1 MNKSTVFRI
10 MSIIAT
16 VMLLTVSVLAGDL
29 PEVVKTDTSI
39 DVMLCRVEAESEDE
53 MTVEVLR
60 SERHS
65 MKIGT
70 QLTVERPLLWES
82 AEKQRKPQAG
92 DELLLSVAA
101 SEEGAKLYDPL
112 VCAYVESDAYGEVK
126 LVTAGSSMLKRME
139 EYLNAGDF
147 YLPEKSVQPAASISP
162 TENPEAGEAEEP
174 AQKQSGK
181 PWLAALPVLCIA
193 AICIAQKVRG
203 RT

>member
-1 MNKSTVFRI
+1 MKKVTVALG
-10 MSIIAT
+10 SIALIC
-16 VMLLTVSVLAGDL
+16 LLTVSVLAGDL

-60 SERHS
+60 AERHS
-65 MKIGT
+65 VEIGEQRT
-70 QLTVERPLLWES
+70 LERPLLWES
-82 AEKQRKPQAG
+82 AEKQRKPQVG
-92 DELLLSVAA
+92 DELLLSVAV
-101 SEEGAKLYDPL
+101 SEEDVKLYDPL
-112 VCAYVESDAYGEVK
+112 VCAYVKSDAYGEVK

>member
-1 MNKSTVFRI
+1 MKKVTVVLG
-10 MSIIAT
+10 SIALIC
-16 VMLLTVSVLAGDL
+16 LLTVSVLAGDL

-53 MTVEVLR
+53 MTVEVLQV
-60 SERHS
+60 ERHNVE
-65 MKIGT
+65 IGEQRT
-70 QLTVERPLLWES
+70 LERPLLWES
-82 AEKQRKPQAG
+82 AEKQRKPQVG

-101 SEEGAKLYDPL
+101 SEEDVKLYDPL
-112 VCAYVESDAYGEVK
+112 VCAYVESDEDGEVK
-126 LVTAGSSMLKRME
+126 LVTASSSMLKRME

-147 YLPEKSVQPAASISP
+147 YLPEKSVQPAASIRP
-162 TENPEAGEAEEP
+162 TENPEAGGAEEP

>member
-1 MNKSTVFRI
+1 MKKVTVALG
-10 MSIIAT
+10 SIALIC
-16 VMLLTVSVLAGDL
+16 LLTVSVLAGDL

-60 SERHS
+60 AERHS
-65 MKIGT
+65 VEIGEQRT
-70 QLTVERPLLWES
+70 LERPLLWES
-82 AEKQRKPQAG
+82 AEGQRKPQVG
-92 DELLLSVAA
+92 DELLLSVAV
-101 SEEGAKLYDPL
+101 SEEDVKLYDPL

-147 YLPEKSVQPAASISP
+147 YLPEKSVQPAASVSP

-181 PWLAALPVLCIA
+181 TWPAVLLAVCIA
-193 AICIAQKVRG
+193 GICIAQKVRR

>member
-1 MNKSTVFRI
+1 MKKFTVALG
-10 MSIIAT
+10 SIALIC
-16 VMLLTVSVLAGDL
+16 LLTVSVLAGDL
-29 PEVVKTDTSI
+29 PEVVKTDISI
-39 DVMLCRVEAESEDE
+39 DVMLCRVEAESEDK

-60 SERHS
+60 AERHS
-65 MKIGT
+65 VEIGEQRT
-70 QLTVERPLLWES
+70 LERPLLWES
-82 AEKQRKPQAG
+82 AEKQRKPQVG
-92 DELLLSVAA
+92 DELLLSVAV
-101 SEEGAKLYDPL
+101 SEEDVKLYDPL
-112 VCAYVESDAYGEVK
+112 VCAYVESDEDGEVK

-162 TENPEAGEAEEP
+162 TENPEAGGTEEP

>member
-1 MNKSTVFRI
+1 MKKVTVALG
-10 MSIIAT
+10 SIALIC
-16 VMLLTVSVLAGDL
+16 LLTVSVLAGDL
-29 PEVVKTDTSI
+29 PEVVKTETSI
-39 DVMLCRVEAESEDE
+39 DVMLCRVEAESEDK

-60 SERHS
+60 AERHS
-65 MKIGT
+65 VEIGEQRT
-70 QLTVERPLLWES
+70 LERPLLWES

-101 SEEGAKLYDPL
+101 SEEDVKLYDPL
-112 VCAYVESDAYGEVK
+112 VCAYVESDAYGEAK

-162 TENPEAGEAEEP
+162 TENPEAEEAEEP

>member
-1 MNKSTVFRI
+1 MKKVTVALG
-10 MSIIAT
+10 SIVLIC
-16 VMLLTVSVLAGDL
+16 LLTVSVLAGDL

-65 MKIGT
+65 VEIGEQRT
-70 QLTVERPLLWES
+70 LERPLLWES
-82 AEKQRKPQAG
+82 AEKQRKPQVG

-112 VCAYVESDAYGEVK
+112 VCAYVKSDEDGEVK

-162 TENPEAGEAEEP
+162 TENPEAGGTEEP

>member
-1 MNKSTVFRI
+1 MKKVTVALG
-10 MSIIAT
+10 SIALIC
-16 VMLLTVSVLAGDL
+16 LLTVSVLAGDL

-39 DVMLCRVEAESEDE
+39 DVMLCRVEADSDDE

-60 SERHS
+60 AERHS
-65 MKIGT
+65 VEIGEQRT
-70 QLTVERPLLWES
+70 LERPLLWES
-82 AEKQRKPQAG
+82 AEKQRKPQVG
-92 DELLLSVAA
+92 DELLLSVAV
-101 SEEGAKLYDPL
+101 SEEDVKLYDPL
-112 VCAYVESDAYGEVK
+112 VCAYVESDEDGEVK

-139 EYLNAGDF
+139 EYLNAGAF
-147 YLPEKSVQPAASISP
+147 CLPEKSVQPAASISP

>member
-1 MNKSTVFRI
+1 MNMKKVTVAI
-10 MSIIAT
+10 GSIALIC
-16 VMLLTVSVLAGDL
+16 LLTVSILAGDL

-39 DVMLCRVEAESEDE
+39 DVILCRVEAESEDE
-53 MTVEVLR
+53 MTVQVLR

-65 MKIGT
+65 VEIGT
-70 QLTVERPLLWES
+70 QLTVERLLLWES
-82 AEKQRKPQAG
+82 AEKQRKPQVG

-101 SEEGAKLYDPL
+101 SEEDVKLYDPL
-112 VCAYVESDAYGEVK
+112 VCAYVKSNAEGEVK

-139 EYLNAGDF
+139 EYLNAGAF
-147 YLPEKSVQPAASISP
+147 CLPEKSVQPAASISP
-162 TENPEAGEAEEP
+162 TENPEAGGTEEP

-193 AICIAQKVRG
+193 GICIAQKVRG

>member
-1 MNKSTVFRI
+1 MKKVTVALG
-10 MSIIAT
+10 SIALIC
-16 VMLLTVSVLAGDL
+16 LLTVSVLAGDL

-60 SERHS
+60 AERHS
-65 MKIGT
+65 VEIGEQRT
-70 QLTVERPLLWES
+70 LERPLLWES
-82 AEKQRKPQAG
+82 AEKQRKPQVG
-92 DELLLSVAA
+92 DELLLSVAV
-101 SEEGAKLYDPL
+101 SEEDVKLYDPL

-139 EYLNAGDF
+139 EYLNAGAF

-162 TENPEAGEAEEP
+162 TENPEAGGTEEP

>member
-1 MNKSTVFRI
+1 MKKVTVALG
-10 MSIIAT
+10 SIALIC
-16 VMLLTVSVLAGDL
+16 LLTVSVLAGDL

-60 SERHS
+60 AERHS
-65 MKIGT
+65 VEIGEQRT
-70 QLTVERPLLWES
+70 LERPLLWKS
-82 AEKQRKPQAG
+82 AEKQCKPQVG
-92 DELLLSVAA
+92 DELLLSVVA
-101 SEEGAKLYDPL
+101 SEEDVKLYDPL
-112 VCAYVESDAYGEVK
+112 VCAYVKSDEDGEVK

-139 EYLNAGDF
+139 EYLNAGAF

>member
-1 MNKSTVFRI
+1 MKKVTVALG
-10 MSIIAT
+10 SIVLIC
-16 VMLLTVSVLAGDL
+16 LLTVSVLAGDL

-82 AEKQRKPQAG
+82 AEKQRKPQVG
-92 DELLLSVAA
+92 DELLLSVAV
-101 SEEGAKLYDPL
+101 SEEDVKLYDPL
-112 VCAYVESDAYGEVK
+112 VCVYVKSDEDGEMK

-139 EYLNAGDF
+139 EYLNAGAF
-147 YLPEKSVQPAASISP
+147 CLPEKSVQPAASISP
-162 TENPEAGEAEEP
+162 TENPEAEGTEEP
-174 AQKQSGK
+174 AQKQNGK

-193 AICIAQKVRG
+193 GICIAQKVRG

>member
-1 MNKSTVFRI
+1 MKKVTVALG
-10 MSIIAT
+10 SIALIC
-16 VMLLTVSVLAGDL
+16 LLTVSVLAGDL

-60 SERHS
+60 AERHS
-65 MKIGT
+65 VEIGEQRT
-70 QLTVERPLLWES
+70 LERPLLWVS

-92 DELLLSVAA
+92 DELLLSVAV
-101 SEEGAKLYDPL
+101 SEEDVKLYDPL
-112 VCAYVESDAYGEVK
+112 VCAYVKSDEDGEVK
-126 LVTAGSSMLKRME
+126 LVTGSSMLKRME

-162 TENPEAGEAEEP
+162 TENPEAGGTEEP

>member
-1 MNKSTVFRI
+1 MKKVTVALG
-10 MSIIAT
+10 SIALIC
-16 VMLLTVSVLAGDL
+16 LLTVSVLAGDL

-39 DVMLCRVEAESEDE
+39 DE

-60 SERHS
+60 AERHS

-92 DELLLSVAA
+92 DELLLSVAV
-101 SEEGAKLYDPL
+101 SEEDVKLYDPL
-112 VCAYVESDAYGEVK
+112 VCAYVESDEDGEVK

-139 EYLNAGDF
+139 EYLNAGAF

-162 TENPEAGEAEEP
+162 TENPEVGGTEEL

-181 PWLAALPVLCIA
+181 PWLAALTVLCIA
-193 AICIAQKVRG
+193 GICIAQKVRG

>member
-1 MNKSTVFRI
+1 M
-10 MSIIAT
+10 
-16 VMLLTVSVLAGDL
+16 
-29 PEVVKTDTSI
+29 KTDTSI

-60 SERHS
+60 AERHS
-65 MKIGT
+65 VEIGEQRT
-70 QLTVERPLLWES
+70 LERPLLWES
-82 AEKQRKPQAG
+82 AEKQRKPQVG
-92 DELLLSVAA
+92 DELLLSVAV
-101 SEEGAKLYDPL
+101 SEEDVKLYDPL
-112 VCAYVESDAYGEVK
+112 VCAYVESDEDGEVK
-126 LVTAGSSMLKRME
+126 LVTASSSMLKRME

-147 YLPEKSVQPAASISP
+147 YLPEKSVQPAASIRP
-162 TENPEAGEAEEP
+162 TENPEAGGAEEP

>member
-101 SEEGAKLYDPL
+101 SEEDVKLYDPL
-112 VCAYVESDAYGEVK
+112 VCAYVKSDEDGEVK

-174 AQKQSGK
+174 VQKQSGK
-181 PWLAALPVLCIA
+181 PWLAALTVLCIA
-193 AICIAQKVRG
+193 GICIAQKVRG

>member
-1 MNKSTVFRI
+1 MKKVTVALG
-10 MSIIAT
+10 SIVLIC
-16 VMLLTVSVLAGDL
+16 LLTVSVLAGDL

-39 DVMLCRVEAESEDE
+39 DVILCRVEAESEDE

-70 QLTVERPLLWES
+70 QLTVERPLLWEN
-82 AEKQRKPQAG
+82 AEKQRKPQVG
-92 DELLLSVAA
+92 DELLLSVAV
-101 SEEGAKLYDPL
+101 SEEDVKLYDPL
-112 VCAYVESDAYGEVK
+112 VCAYVKSDEDGEVK
-126 LVTAGSSMLKRME
+126 LATAGSSMLKRME

-174 AQKQSGK
+174 VQKQSGK

-193 AICIAQKVRG
+193 AMCIAQKVRG

>member
-1 MNKSTVFRI
+1 MKK
-10 MSIIAT
+10 AT
-16 VMLLTVSVLAGDL
+16 VALGSIALICLLTVSVLAGDL

-60 SERHS
+60 AERHS

-82 AEKQRKPQAG
+82 AEKQRKPQVG
-92 DELLLSVAA
+92 DELLLSVAV
-101 SEEGAKLYDPL
+101 SEEDVKLYDPL

-139 EYLNAGDF
+139 EYLNAGAF

-162 TENPEAGEAEEP
+162 TENPEAGGTEEP

-193 AICIAQKVRG
+193 AICIAQKVCG

>member
-1 MNKSTVFRI
+1 MKKVTVALG
-10 MSIIAT
+10 SIALIC
-16 VMLLTVSVLAGDL
+16 LLTVSVLAGDL

-82 AEKQRKPQAG
+82 AKKQRKPQVG
-92 DELLLSVAA
+92 DELLLSVAV
-101 SEEGAKLYDPL
+101 SEEDVKLYDPL
-112 VCAYVESDAYGEVK
+112 VCAYVESDEDGEAK

-147 YLPEKSVQPAASISP
+147 YLPEKSVQLAAFISP

>member
-1 MNKSTVFRI
+1 MKKVTVALG
-10 MSIIAT
+10 SIALIC
-16 VMLLTVSVLAGDL
+16 LLTVSVLAGDL

-60 SERHS
+60 AERHS

-82 AEKQRKPQAG
+82 AEKQNKPQAG
-92 DELLLSVAA
+92 DELLLSVAV
-101 SEEGAKLYDPL
+101 SEEDVKLYDPL
-112 VCAYVESDAYGEVK
+112 VCAYVKSDAYGEVK

-139 EYLNAGDF
+139 EYLNAGAF
-147 YLPEKSVQPAASISP
+147 CLPEKSVQPAASISP
-162 TENPEAGEAEEP
+162 TENPEAGEVEEP

>member
-1 MNKSTVFRI
+1 MKKVTVALG
-10 MSIIAT
+10 SIALIC
-16 VMLLTVSVLAGDL
+16 LLTVSVLAGDL

-60 SERHS
+60 AERHS
-65 MKIGT
+65 VEIGEQRT
-70 QLTVERPLLWES
+70 LERPLLWES
-82 AEKQRKPQAG
+82 AEKQRKPQVG
-92 DELLLSVAA
+92 DELLLSVAV
-101 SEEGAKLYDPL
+101 SEEDVKLYDPL
-112 VCAYVESDAYGEVK
+112 VCAYVESDEDGEVK

-181 PWLAALPVLCIA
+181 PWLAALSVLCIA

>member
-1 MNKSTVFRI
+1 MKKVTVALG
-10 MSIIAT
+10 SIALIC
-16 VMLLTVSVLAGDL
+16 LLTVSVLAGDL

-60 SERHS
+60 AERHS
-65 MKIGT
+65 VEIGEQRT
-70 QLTVERPLLWES
+70 LERPLLWVS

-92 DELLLSVAA
+92 DELLLSVAV
-101 SEEGAKLYDPL
+101 SEEDVKLYDPL
-112 VCAYVESDAYGEVK
+112 VCAYVKSDEDGEVK
-126 LVTAGSSMLKRME
+126 LVTGSSMLKRME

-162 TENPEAGEAEEP
+162 TENPEAGGTEEP

-181 PWLAALPVLCIA
+181 PWLAALPVLRIA

>member
-1 MNKSTVFRI
+1 MP
-10 MSIIAT
+10 
-16 VMLLTVSVLAGDL
+16 L

-39 DVMLCRVEAESEDE
+39 DVILCRVEAESEDE

-60 SERHS
+60 AERHS
-65 MKIGT
+65 VEIGEQRT
-70 QLTVERPLLWES
+70 LERPLLWES
-82 AEKQRKPQAG
+82 AEKQRKPQVG
-92 DELLLSVAA
+92 DELLLSVAV
-101 SEEGAKLYDPL
+101 SEEDVKLYDPL
-112 VCAYVESDAYGEVK
+112 VCAYVKSDEDGEVK

>member
-1 MNKSTVFRI
+1 MKKVTVALG
-10 MSIIAT
+10 SIALIC
-16 VMLLTVSVLAGDL
+16 LLTVSVLAGDL

-65 MKIGT
+65 MESGK
-70 QLTVERPLLWES
+70 QLTLERPLLWES
-82 AEKQRKPQAG
+82 VEKQRKPQVG
-92 DELLLSVAA
+92 DVLLLSVAV
-101 SEEGAKLYDPL
+101 SEEDVKLYDPL
-112 VCAYVESDAYGEVK
+112 VCAYVESDADGEAK

-139 EYLNAGDF
+139 EYLNAGAF
-147 YLPEKSVQPAASISP
+147 CLPEKSVQPAASISP

-181 PWLAALPVLCIA
+181 PWLVALPVLCIA
-193 AICIAQKVRG
+193 GICIAQKVRG

>member
-1 MNKSTVFRI
+1 MKKVTVVLG
-10 MSIIAT
+10 SIALIC
-16 VMLLTVSVLAGDL
+16 LLTVSVLAGDL

-60 SERHS
+60 AERHS
-65 MKIGT
+65 VEIGEQRT
-70 QLTVERPLLWES
+70 LERPLLWES
-82 AEKQRKPQAG
+82 AEKRRKPQVG
-92 DELLLSVAA
+92 DELLLSVAV
-101 SEEGAKLYDPL
+101 SEEDVKLYDPL
-112 VCAYVESDAYGEVK
+112 VCAYVESDEDGEVK
-126 LVTAGSSMLKRME
+126 LVTASSSMLKRME

-147 YLPEKSVQPAASISP
+147 YLPEKSVQPAASIRP
-162 TENPEAGEAEEP
+162 TENPEAGGAEEP